1 MALTAIGEFTQWGGV
16 ADCSGSRTDPI
27 FKNSQ
32 SELDTFMK
40 YSPVG
45 IKCKL
50 ESKKIMCIDHH
61 EGTENLEMLSL
72 EDATGEWN
80 QVYIQNKNSYTL

>member
-1 MALTAIGEFTQWGGV
+1 MCNPCNPNQQGWIHPETIF
-16 ADCSGSRTDPI
+16 TDPDW
-27 FKNSQ
+27 KNSQ
-32 SELDTFMK
+32 SELDTFIK

-45 IKCKL
+45 IKL
-50 ESKKIMCIDHH
+50 ESKTIMCIDHH

-80 QVYIQNKNSYTL
+80 QVYSAIFDIQN

>member
-1 MALTAIGEFTQWGGV
+1 M
-16 ADCSGSRTDPI
+16 DPI
-27 FKNSQ
+27 LKNSQ
-32 SELDTFMK
+32 SELDTYMK

-45 IKCKL
+45 IWKV
-50 ESKKIMCIDHH
+50 KKIMCIDHH

-80 QVYIQNKNSYTL
+80 QVYSTICDIQNKNISTLYTMNEE